1 MAAIRMP
8 WTPRFLNSLKARAGR
23 LIPKSSTD
31 RGSPMFALTFSEQL
45 QDLGITKSF
54 SRPRVSND
62 NPFGE
67 SQFKTTKYWPS
78 YPGKFLDLTD
88 ARSWCSEFF
97 PAYNQRPPVVVPST
111 ALVT

>member
-1 MAAIRMP
+1 
-8 WTPRFLNSLKARAGR
+8 
-23 LIPKSSTD
+23 
-31 RGSPMFALTFSEQL
+31 MFALTFSEQL